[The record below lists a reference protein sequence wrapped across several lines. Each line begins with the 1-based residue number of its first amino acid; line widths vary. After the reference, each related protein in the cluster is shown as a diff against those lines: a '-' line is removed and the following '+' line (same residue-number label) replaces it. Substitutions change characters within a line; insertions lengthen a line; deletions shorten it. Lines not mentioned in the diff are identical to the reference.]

1 MVGAKMTKEAEIVK
15 ETFDIKIT
23 ERELKKDERGF
34 CENCEN
40 ITRFSDADD
49 DFIANYKT
57 VYDIQFWFNE
67 ITLCE
72 DCLKAFKKKI
82 DKTLGKQ

>member
-1 MVGAKMTKEAEIVK
+1 MKEEAEIVK
-15 ETFDIKIT
+15 EVFEIKIT
-23 ERELKKDERGF
+23 KRELKDERGF

-49 DFIANYKT
+49 DFVANCKI

-67 ITLCE
+67 LTLCE

-82 DKTLGKQ
+82 DKALGKQ